1 MMVVNVLL
9 YDSFEA
15 MDAFVPVSILGKLPE
30 HFYMNYLS
38 VSGGVINSSQN
49 VKVWTEP
56 LEENA
61 GGDILLIPG
70 GKGAKRLILQEQDTQ
85 RLIKEAA
92 GAAGTVMMAGSGS
105 AVLAQ
110 TGELY
115 HRTVAEFAGSDNWKR
130 MFTAGIYWTRDC
142 SWISD
147 GKYYSCRSSADV
159 SEMVLGMICDL
170 VDVDDAKRAAE
181 ALGLHWSE
189 FDNAGR

>member
-1 MMVVNVLL
+1 MVVNVLL
-9 YDSFEA
+9 YDSFET

-38 VSGGVINSSQN
+38 ASGGIINSLQD

-70 GKGAKRLILQEQDTQ
+70 GKGARRLILQEQDTL

-92 GAAGTVMMAGSGS
+92 GAAGTVIMVGSGS

-110 TGELY
+110 TGALY
-115 HRTVAEFAGSDNWKR
+115 HRTVAEFASGDNWKR
-130 MFTAGIYWTRDC
+130 MFTAGIYWTRDTG
-142 SWISD
+142 WISD
-147 GKYYSCRSSADV
+147 GKFYSCQRSADA
-159 SEMVLGMICDL
+159 SDMILGMIADL
-170 VDVDDAKRAAE
+170 IDINDAGRAAE
-181 ALGLHWSE
+181 ALGLQWSE
-189 FDNAGR
+189 YDYMGQ